1 MRSRSS
7 PDLDLGDLNLS
18 GRRAGWAFL
27 ARYLSPITWRTASTP
42 QTGRWRWDGP
52 GHLYFVGDADTVP
65 DETEE
70 FVTGVRGRR
79 EPDRVLAT
87 VLFVD
92 VVRSTELAAEL
103 GDVDGP
109 KP

>member
-1 MRSRSS
+1 M
-7 PDLDLGDLNLS
+7 
-18 GRRAGWAFL
+18 
-27 ARYLSPITWRTASTP
+27 
-42 QTGRWRWDGP
+42 
-52 GHLYFVGDADTVP
+52 GDADTVL
-65 DETEE
+65 DEIEE